1 MMRDSVEASY
11 LSPSLP
17 LSLSHP
23 FTPFQLECTS
33 IKPCVWF
40 RAIQDAL
47 IIIDKSPGS
56 TDAPRC
62 LEILSLPYR
71 FQPLTLATER
81 RVCQVYR
88 VMPLFKGIFVSRRI
102 GEYIVHVGP
111 SSRFPF
117 VIISYRNMIENLR
130 SINRPYHTC
139 NVITKIE
146 DTNLIIV
153 TGFE

>member
-1 MMRDSVEASY
+1 M
-11 LSPSLP
+11 
-17 LSLSHP
+17 
-23 FTPFQLECTS
+23 
-33 IKPCVWF
+33 
-40 RAIQDAL
+40 
-47 IIIDKSPGS
+47 
-56 TDAPRC
+56 
-62 LEILSLPYR
+62 
-71 FQPLTLATER
+71 
-81 RVCQVYR
+81 CQVYW

-117 VIISYRNMIENLR
+117 IIISYRNMIENLR